1 MINDLSNYWKIYNQE
16 KKKLLK
22 KVINF
27 NNKDK
32 FNFLE
37 KENYN
42 HIRDILSLTL
52 SNLKF
57 TKNKV
62 KILDYGS
69 NLLTISNLSNK
80 INTSRFSFI
89 IFDPFSKNNHKK
101 FKFKNINY
109 KLENQFN
116 KIINDQFTLINF
128 GSSIQYQHDFFLS
141 FDRLNL
147 NKTKFLV
154 FTSTP
159 ISLSKTYLSKQS
171 NHTNLIQKIYSFEYL
186 IKKLKSKR
194 FNLIFKS
201 RNEDRYIAC
210 TKKLYKTYS
219 LNLVFKK

>member
-1 MINDLSNYWKIYNQE
+1 MENLQSR

-27 NNKDK
+27 NYKDN

-52 SNLKF
+52 SNIKF
-57 TKNKV
+57 TKNRV

-80 INTSRFSFI
+80 INTSRFSFV
-89 IFDPFSKNNHKK
+89 IFDPFSKKNYKK
-101 FKFKNINY
+101 YKIKNINY
-109 KLENQFN
+109 KIENQF
-116 KIINDQFTLINF
+116 KEIIDKQFSLINF
-128 GSSIQYQHDFFLS
+128 GSTIQYQHDFFS
-141 FDRLNL
+141 TFDKLNF
-147 NKTKFLV
+147 NKTKFIV

-186 IKKLKSKR
+186 LKKLKSKK

-201 RNEDRYIAC
+201 RNEDKYIAC
-210 TKKLYKTYS
+210 NKKLYKTYS